1 MTPGKALTILAPLL
15 GLLLAVA
22 LAGCAGSSS
31 NASPPAS
38 HPSTLIA
45 SPSTP
50 VASSSASPSSLP
62 ASGDPCALASVS
74 QAAAALGE
82 AVGKAQPK
90 PLAPG
95 DTFNGV
101 KGSTCQWV
109 KPNTGSEGYGGSVG
123 VGILAYP
130 SAATAKRLF
139 KSSTA
144 GVVLGETLINLP
156 PGLAPA
162 ESANMS
168 ILQNQGSPGGTRTAL
183 ALLLAG
189 NRELTVEISEP
200 TSQHFSQT
208 AFVTLVK
215 QVAQAWH

>member
-1 MTPGKALTILAPLL
+1 MTPRRALTVLAPLL
-15 GLLLAVA
+15 GLFLAVA
-22 LAGCAGSSS
+22 LAGCGGSSS
-31 NASPPAS
+31 NLARPPLTR
-38 HPSTLIA
+38 PPRWPL
-45 SPSTP
+45 P
-50 VASSSASPSSLP
+50 SASLSDPP

-95 DTFNGV
+95 GTFNGA

-123 VGILAYP
+123 VGIVAYP
-130 SAATAKRLF
+130 SAATARRLF
-139 KSSTA
+139 ESSTA
-144 GVVLGETLINLP
+144 GVVPGETLIHLP
-156 PGLAPA
+156 PGLAAA
-162 ESANMS
+162 ESANVS
-168 ILQNQGSPGGTRTAL
+168 LLQNEGSPGGTRTAL
-183 ALLLAG
+183 ALSLAG
-189 NRELTVEISEP
+189 NRELTVEITEP

-215 QVAQAWH
+215 QVAQAWY